1 MDESTTLADLI
12 SLNLHE
18 FEDEVHGIVD
28 KAIKEMSM
36 EKVLKELDS
45 TWATMEFEH
54 AEHPRTQLTLLHA
67 SEELIEVL
75 EDNQVSGCCCIT
87 GPRYPVKYYVPSE
100 VLGIQ

>member
-1 MDESTTLADLI
+1 MMDESTTLSDLI

-36 EKVLKELDS
+36 EKVLKELDT

-54 AEHPRTQLTLLHA
+54 AEHPRTKITLLHA

-75 EDNQVSGCCCIT
+75 EDNQASGC
-87 GPRYPVKYYVPSE
+87 
-100 VLGIQ
+100 

>member
-1 MDESTTLADLI
+1 MMDDSTTLADLI

-54 AEHPRTQLTLLHA
+54 TEHTRTHIKLLQA

-75 EDNQVSGCCCIT
+75 EDNQVRSVEILCT
-87 GPRYPVKYYVPSE
+87 
-100 VLGIQ
+100 